1 MSNMFSLEGKIAL
14 VTGAS
19 YGIGFAIA
27 CAMSDAGATIV
38 FNDIKQELVDKGI
51 AAYAEKGI
59 KAHGYVCDVTDEAA
73 VNALVA
79 KIEEEVGV
87 IDILVNNAG
96 IIKRIP
102 MCEMTAEQFRQ
113 VIDVDLNAP
122 FIVSKAVIPSMI
134 KKGHG
139 KIINICSMMSELGRE
154 TVSAYAAAKG
164 GLKMLTRNICSEY
177 GKYNIQCNGIG
188 PGYIA
193 TPQTA
198 PLREIQPD
206 GSRHPFDK
214 FIIAKTPAERWGD
227 AADLGGPAVFLASD
241 ASNFV
246 NGHILYVDGG
256 ILAYIGKQPYGCA
269 GIGEKMPPARGNFAE
284 EMRAKT
290 AFSAKAPC
298 VPTKNVIDCKA
309 LISPKEV

>member
-1 MSNMFSLEGKIAL
+1 MMSILDQFSLKGKIAW

-27 CAMSDAGATIV
+27 TAYAEAGATIV
-38 FNDIKQELVDKGI
+38 FNDINQEMVDKGI

-59 KAHGYVCDVTDEAA
+59 KAHGYVCDVTDEDA
-73 VNALVA
+73 VQATVA
-79 KIEEEVGV
+79 KIEKEVGV
-87 IDILVNNAG
+87 VDVLVNNAG

-102 MCEMTAEQFRQ
+102 MIEMSAADFRK

-177 GKYNIQCNGIG
+177 GEHNIQCNGIG

-198 PLREIQPD
+198 PLRERQAD
-206 GSRHPFDK
+206 GSRHPFDQ
-214 FIIAKTPAERWGD
+214 FIIAKTPAARWGETS
-227 AADLGGPAVFLASD
+227 DLQGPAVFLASD
-241 ASNFV
+241 ASDFV
-246 NGHILYVDGG
+246 NGHVLYVDGG
-256 ILAYIGKQPYGCA
+256 ILAYIGKQP
-269 GIGEKMPPARGNFAE
+269 
-284 EMRAKT
+284 
-290 AFSAKAPC
+290 
-298 VPTKNVIDCKA
+298 
-309 LISPKEV
+309 

>member
-1 MSNMFSLEGKIAL
+1 MDAMKNIFSLEGKVAL
-14 VTGAS
+14 VTGAA

-27 CAMSDAGATIV
+27 EAFVQAGAKIA
-38 FNDIKQELVDKGI
+38 FNCRSKCHMEDALVNYKAKGLD
-51 AAYAEKGI
+51 AR
-59 KAHGYVCDVTDEAA
+59 GYICDVTDEEQ
-73 VNALVA
+73 VNRLITD
-79 KIEEEVGV
+79 IERDLGA

-102 MCEMTAEQFRQ
+102 MTEMSVEEFRE
-113 VIDVDLNAP
+113 VVDIDLNAP
-122 FIVSKAVIPSMI
+122 FIVAKAVIPGMI

-139 KIINICSMMSELGRE
+139 KIINVCSMMSELGRE

-177 GKYNIQCNGIG
+177 GGQNIQCNGIG

-198 PLREIQPD
+198 PLRKRQAD
-206 GSRHPFDK
+206 GSRHPFDQ
-214 FIIAKTPAERWGD
+214 FIVSKTPAARWGTPE
-227 AADLGGPAVFLASD
+227 DLMGPAVFLASD

-256 ILAYIGKQPYGCA
+256 ILAYIGKQP
-269 GIGEKMPPARGNFAE
+269 
-284 EMRAKT
+284 
-290 AFSAKAPC
+290 
-298 VPTKNVIDCKA
+298 
-309 LISPKEV
+309 